1 MQVGAPPEVSA
12 RLTAMAQ
19 ELEARQRTAL
29 GGLGAATE
37 PELDQFMVSYQLTV
51 SDPLSA
57 KEDIFLCFVLEVYS
71 RTVALFVVVFN
82 SILICA

>member
-1 MQVGAPPEVSA
+1 VGAPPEVSA

-51 SDPLSA
+51 VNDPLSA

-71 RTVALFVVVFN
+71 RTVALFVIVFN
-82 SILICA
+82 SVLICA

>member
-1 MQVGAPPEVSA
+1 
-12 RLTAMAQ
+12 MAQ

-51 SDPLSA
+51 TDPLSA
-57 KEDIFLCFVLEVYS
+57 KEEIFLRFCSRGLFTHGGIICRCFS
-71 RTVALFVVVFN
+71 TRF
-82 SILICA
+82 

>member
-12 RLTAMAQ
+12 RLAAMTQ

-37 PELDQFMVSYQLTV
+37 PELDQFMVSLPYI
-51 SDPLSA
+51 SA
-57 KEDIFLCFVLEVYS
+57 SNK
-71 RTVALFVVVFN
+71 
-82 SILICA
+82 

>member
-1 MQVGAPPEVSA
+1 
-12 RLTAMAQ
+12 MAQ

>member
-1 MQVGAPPEVSA
+1 MGAPPEVSA

>member
-1 MQVGAPPEVSA
+1 VGAPPEVSA

>member
-1 MQVGAPPEVSA
+1 LQVGAPPEVAA

>member
-1 MQVGAPPEVSA
+1 
-12 RLTAMAQ
+12 MAQ

-51 SDPLSA
+51 NDPLSA

-82 SILICA
+82 SVLICA

>member
-1 MQVGAPPEVSA
+1 
-12 RLTAMAQ
+12 MAQ

-71 RTVALFVVVFN
+71 RTVALFVN
-82 SILICA
+82 SVLICA

>member
-1 MQVGAPPEVSA
+1 LQVGAPPEVSA